1 MKPLMS
7 VIVKICGIKTVEALS
22 AALDA
27 RADMVGFVF
36 FPRSPRHVQLDQAAT
51 LSALTG
57 TRSAKV
63 ALTVDASDET
73 LSAIIDALKPDIL
86 QLHGHET
93 PERTAEIRSR
103 FGIPVMKA
111 LGVASVADLFDV
123 KAYEQVADRLL
134 FDAKP
139 PKNAALPGGNGLV
152 FDWQILSG
160 LDLTKP
166 FMVSGGLDPS
176 NVATALA
183 MTGAPGVD
191 VSSGVETTP
200 GIKDPSK
207 IKAFIDAARGFHLH
221 GSPRNKE
228 DKVS

>member
-36 FPRSPRHVQLDQAAT
+36 FPRSPRHVELDQAAM

-57 TRSAKV
+57 IRSAKV

-73 LSAIIDALKPDIL
+73 LSAIINALKPDIL

-111 LGVASVADLFDV
+111 LADLFDV

>member
-1 MKPLMS
+1 
-7 VIVKICGIKTVEALS
+7 
-22 AALDA
+22 
-27 RADMVGFVF
+27 
-36 FPRSPRHVQLDQAAT
+36 
-51 LSALTG
+51 
-57 TRSAKV
+57 
-63 ALTVDASDET
+63 
-73 LSAIIDALKPDIL
+73 
-86 QLHGHET
+86 
-93 PERTAEIRSR
+93 
-103 FGIPVMKA
+103 MKA
-111 LGVASVADLFDV
+111 LGVASVADLSDV
-123 KAYEQVADRLL
+123 NAYEQVADRLL

-207 IKAFIDAARGFHLH
+207 IKAFIDAARGFHPH
-221 GSPRNKE
+221 ATPRNQQ

>member
-1 MKPLMS
+1 M
-7 VIVKICGIKTVEALS
+7 A
-22 AALDA
+22 
-27 RADMVGFVF
+27 
-36 FPRSPRHVQLDQAAT
+36 H
-51 LSALTG
+51 
-57 TRSAKV
+57 
-63 ALTVDASDET
+63 
-73 LSAIIDALKPDIL
+73 
-86 QLHGHET
+86 
-93 PERTAEIRSR
+93 RSR
-103 FGIPVMKA
+103 FGIPIMKA
-111 LGVASVADLFDV
+111 LGVASVADLSDV

-152 FDWQILSG
+152 FEWQILSG

>member
-1 MKPLMS
+1 VRKR
-7 VIVKICGIKTVEALS
+7 
-22 AALDA
+22 LDEY
-27 RADMVGFVF
+27 
-36 FPRSPRHVQLDQAAT
+36 Q
-51 LSALTG
+51 
-57 TRSAKV
+57 
-63 ALTVDASDET
+63 
-73 LSAIIDALKPDIL
+73 I
-86 QLHGHET
+86 
-93 PERTAEIRSR
+93 
-103 FGIPVMKA
+103 
-111 LGVASVADLFDV
+111 
-123 KAYEQVADRLL
+123 
-134 FDAKP
+134 
-139 PKNAALPGGNGLV
+139 NGLV

>member
-1 MKPLMS
+1 
-7 VIVKICGIKTVEALS
+7 
-22 AALDA
+22 
-27 RADMVGFVF
+27 MVGFVF
-36 FPRSPRHVQLDQAAT
+36 FPRSPRHVEFDQAAM

-57 TRSAKV
+57 IRSAKV

-73 LSAIIDALKPDIL
+73 LSAIINALKPDIL

-221 GSPRNKE
+221 GSPRK
-228 DKVS
+228 

>member
-1 MKPLMS
+1 MS
-7 VIVKICGIKTVEALS
+7 VIVKICGLKTVEALS

-36 FPRSPRHVQLDQAAT
+36 FPRSPRHVDIDQAAT

-57 TRSAKV
+57 IRSKKV
-63 ALTVDASDET
+63 ALTVDASDEA
-73 LSAIIDALKPDIL
+73 LSAIINALKPDLL

-111 LGVASVADLFDV
+111 LGVASVADLFNV
-123 KAYEQVADRLL
+123 KAYEQVADHLL

-139 PKNAALPGGNGLV
+139 PRNAALPGGNGLI
-152 FDWQILSG
+152 FDWQILSD
-160 LDLTKP
+160 LDLAKP

-176 NVATALA
+176 NVATALV
-183 MTGAPGVD
+183 MTGARGVD
-191 VSSGVETTP
+191 VSSGVETAP
-200 GIKDPSK
+200 GIKDPAR
-207 IKAFIDAARGFHLH
+207 ITAFIDAAKRVHPH
-221 GSPRNKE
+221 GTQRNQE
-228 DKVS
+228 DQVS

>member
-1 MKPLMS
+1 MS

-22 AALDA
+22 VALDA

-36 FPRSPRHVQLDQAAT
+36 FPRSPRHVELDQAAM
-51 LSALTG
+51 LGAFTG
-57 TRSAKV
+57 IHSTKV

-93 PERTAEIRSR
+93 SARTAEIRSR

-111 LGVASVADLFDV
+111 LGVASLADLSDV

-139 PKNAALPGGNGLV
+139 PRNAVLPGGNGLA

-191 VSSGVETTP
+191 VSSGVETTL
-200 GIKDPSK
+200 GIKDPAK
-207 IKAFIDAARGFHLH
+207 IKAFIAAARDFHPH
-221 GSPRNKE
+221 GTPCNHE

>member
-1 MKPLMS
+1 MS

-22 AALDA
+22 AALGA

-36 FPRSPRHVQLDQAAT
+36 FPRSPRHVELDQAAM

-73 LSAIIDALKPDIL
+73 LSAIINALKPDIL

-103 FGIPVMKA
+103 FGIPIMKA
-111 LGVASVADLFDV
+111 LGVASVADLSDV
-123 KAYEQVADRLL
+123 EAYEQVADRLL

-207 IKAFIDAARGFHLH
+207 IKAFIDAARGFHPH
-221 GSPRNKE
+221 ATPRK
-228 DKVS
+228 

>member
-1 MKPLMS
+1 
-7 VIVKICGIKTVEALS
+7 
-22 AALDA
+22 
-27 RADMVGFVF
+27 MVGFVF
-36 FPRSPRHVQLDQAAT
+36 FPRSPRHVELDQAAI

-63 ALTVDASDET
+63 ALTVDASDEA

-111 LGVASVADLFDV
+111 LGVASVADLSDV
-123 KAYEQVADRLL
+123 KAYEQLADRLL

-207 IKAFIDAARGFHLH
+207 IKAFIDAARGFHPH
-221 GSPRNKE
+221 ATPRK
-228 DKVS
+228 

>member
-1 MKPLMS
+1 MS

-27 RADMVGFVF
+27 PADMVGFVF
-36 FPRSPRHVQLDQAAT
+36 FPRSPRHVDLDQAAI
-51 LSALTG
+51 LGALTG

-103 FGIPVMKA
+103 FGIPIMKA
-111 LGVASVADLFDV
+111 LGVASVADLSDV

>member
-22 AALDA
+22 AALGA

-36 FPRSPRHVQLDQAAT
+36 FPRSPRHVELDQAAM

-73 LSAIIDALKPDIL
+73 LSAIINALKPDIL

-103 FGIPVMKA
+103 FGIPIMKA
-111 LGVASVADLFDV
+111 LGVASVADLSDV
-123 KAYEQVADRLL
+123 EAYEQVADRLL

-207 IKAFIDAARGFHLH
+207 IKAFIDAARGFHPH
-221 GSPRNKE
+221 ATPRK
-228 DKVS
+228 

>member
-1 MKPLMS
+1 
-7 VIVKICGIKTVEALS
+7 
-22 AALDA
+22 
-27 RADMVGFVF
+27 MVGFVF
-36 FPRSPRHVQLDQAAT
+36 FPRSPRHVELDQAAI

-57 TRSAKV
+57 IRSAKV

-73 LSAIIDALKPDIL
+73 LSAIINALKPDIL

-152 FDWQILSG
+152 FEWQILSG

-221 GSPRNKE
+221 GSPRK
-228 DKVS
+228 